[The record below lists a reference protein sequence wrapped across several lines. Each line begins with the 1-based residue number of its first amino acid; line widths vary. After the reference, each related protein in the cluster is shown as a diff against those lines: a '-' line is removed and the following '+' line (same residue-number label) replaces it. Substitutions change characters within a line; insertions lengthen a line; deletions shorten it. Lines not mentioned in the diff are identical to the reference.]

1 MNSPTA
7 RAIALALMLAT
18 SGCALTFDA
27 HNLGVAATMAEPAQA
42 QPAGAQFHI
51 TKHPVYFLWGLM
63 AVSEPNLE
71 DVLEGQ
77 VGNGN
82 SIASLRIHVRARL
95 SDLVITGLTLGLI
108 SPRSVTYEGIV
119 VSR

>member
-1 MNSPTA
+1 MNSSTA
-7 RAIALALMLAT
+7 RVITFALMLAT
-18 SGCALTFDA
+18 SACALTFDA

-42 QPAGAQFHI
+42 QPSGAQFHV

-63 AVSEPNLE
+63 TVSQPSLE

-77 VGNGN
+77 VGNAN
-82 SIASLRIHVRARL
+82 SIASLRIHVRARW
-95 SDLVITGLTLGLI
+95 SDLLITGLTLGLI